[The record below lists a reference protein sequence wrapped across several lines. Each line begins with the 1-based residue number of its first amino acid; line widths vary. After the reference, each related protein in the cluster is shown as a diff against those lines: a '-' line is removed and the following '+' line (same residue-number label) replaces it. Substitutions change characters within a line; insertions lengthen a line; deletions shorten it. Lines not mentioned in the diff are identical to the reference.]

1 MVRSSRQSTQPQE
14 SSRCLASLAA
24 ESPCVPQVCAL
35 EGRWA
40 STFGT
45 LVGKRIARDELML
58 VAAPHFH
65 RTVATH
71 KWCDMCSLEL

>member
-1 MVRSSRQSTQPQE
+1 M
-14 SSRCLASLAA
+14 
-24 ESPCVPQVCAL
+24 PCVVGGRKPVHAT
-35 EGRWA
+35 GRWA

-45 LVGKRIARDELML
+45 LVGMRIARDELML
-58 VAAPHFH
+58 VAASHFH